1 LQSRQSLNDPNAE
14 PVPSAGKRM
23 SDADLRAYLNSIG
36 VPDEQLQRLV
46 NPKPRSE
53 RGEES
58 EESEEGNKGEGAE
71 GMEEGE
77 ESKKDEKPEGREEGE
92 IED

>member
-1 LQSRQSLNDPNAE
+1 
-14 PVPSAGKRM
+14 VPSAGKRT

-58 EESEEGNKGEGAE
+58 
-71 GMEEGE
+71 
-77 ESKKDEKPEGREEGE
+77 KKDEKPEGREEGE

>member
-1 LQSRQSLNDPNAE
+1 
-14 PVPSAGKRM
+14 VPSAGKRM

-58 EESEEGNKGEGAE
+58 EESEESEEGNKGEGAE
-71 GMEEGE
+71 GMEEGK